1 MKNVSYHCGIRWL
14 VKMAEQ
20 DFIDR
25 ESVASSFY
33 GCWINPCDDGLV
45 VNSSIKFEYPQVITR
60 DRVAPLRGILKDNS
74 RIFMQND
81 IKEEGVISEKKK
93 NKINCLLEF

>member
-1 MKNVSYHCGIRWL
+1 
-14 VKMAEQ
+14 MAAQ
-20 DFIDR
+20 NFIDR

-60 DRVAPLRGILKDNS
+60 DRIAPPCGILKYNS
-74 RIFMQND
+74 RICA
-81 IKEEGVISEKKK
+81 KRHKGRRRYLRKKKK
-93 NKINCLLEF
+93 NNKIKSIAFLNFNHFIGI